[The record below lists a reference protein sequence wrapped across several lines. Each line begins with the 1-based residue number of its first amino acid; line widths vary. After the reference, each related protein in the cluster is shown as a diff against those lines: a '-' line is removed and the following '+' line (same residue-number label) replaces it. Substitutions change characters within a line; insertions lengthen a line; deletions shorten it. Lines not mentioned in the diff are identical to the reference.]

1 MKPIQCSS
9 PTGVRNVNGTGSEI
23 ARLEMEGFQL
33 KRTNGG
39 SGGIMHHKY
48 AIFDGRV
55 LLSGSFNWSAGAEQ
69 DNDENAVFIR
79 DRAVIS
85 SFQQNFNAMWS
96 SR

>member
-1 MKPIQCSS
+1 
-9 PTGVRNVNGTGSEI
+9 
-23 ARLEMEGFQL
+23 
-33 KRTNGG
+33 
-39 SGGIMHHKY
+39 MHDKY

-55 LLSGSFNWSAGAEQ
+55 LMTGSYNWSANAEQ

-79 DRAVIS
+79 DRSVIS